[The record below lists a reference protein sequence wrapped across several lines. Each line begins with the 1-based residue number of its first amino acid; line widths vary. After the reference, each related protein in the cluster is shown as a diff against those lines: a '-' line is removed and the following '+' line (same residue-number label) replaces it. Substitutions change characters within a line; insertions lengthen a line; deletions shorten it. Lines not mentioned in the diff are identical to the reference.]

1 MKDFSIFFIIAFCAI
16 LAIHLASGDPNQSD
30 NEDNISGE
38 FIKGDS

>member
-1 MKDFSIFFIIAFCAI
+1 MKDCLIFFIIFCAI
-16 LAIHLASGDPNQSD
+16 LATHLASGDPNQSD